1 FIAECKFW
9 KGVDSL
15 LKTISQLLGYL
26 TWRDSKVAVI
36 MSVYRSDDLNYF
48 KLAVESILRQSY
60 SSTDLFIWRDGPVPA
75 AIDAYLETLAGYK
88 NVFITRAQENQGLA
102 AALNSMVDLVI
113 SANQYA
119 FIARMDSDDISYQER
134 IAKQVSYF
142 LDNPGVDVIGTACR
156 EFGGSFALDAKV
168 LPATHEQ
175 LLDFSIVRCPF
186 IHPSVM
192 FRTSVFERPEVRYP
206 TNTELTE
213 DLALWYMLL
222 CSGAKFANMPDI
234 LLDYRL
240 SEATLSRRTGLGKAF
255 SEVKMRYHYMRKL
268 NRVSAR
274 NILGIT
280 SRLLFH
286 VLPLSLIRLAYK
298 YLR

>member
-1 FIAECKFW
+1 
-9 KGVDSL
+9 
-15 LKTISQLLGYL
+15 
-26 TWRDSKVAVI
+26 
-36 MSVYRSDDLNYF
+36 MSVYRSDNLDHF

-60 SSTDLFIWRDGPVPA
+60 SSTDLFIWRDGPVPES
-75 AIDAYLETLAGYK
+75 IDIYLDTLTGYK

-102 AALNSMVDLVI
+102 AALNAMIELVV
-113 SANQYA
+113 SSRQYT

-134 IAKQVSYF
+134 IAKQVSFF
-142 LDNPGVDVIGTACR
+142 LGNPSVDVIGTACR
-156 EFGGSFALDAKV
+156 EFGSSFALEAKV
-168 LPATHEQ
+168 LPAKHDQ

-192 FRTSVFERPEVRYP
+192 FRSDVFERPEIRYP

-222 CSGAKFANMPDI
+222 CSGARFANISDVLM
-234 LLDYRL
+234 DYRL
-240 SEATLSRRTGLGKAF
+240 SEATLSRRTGIGKAF
-255 SEVKMRYHYMRKL
+255 SEVKVRYYYMRKL

-274 NILGIT
+274 NVLGVA

-286 VLPLSLIRLAYK
+286 VMPLPLIRFAYK